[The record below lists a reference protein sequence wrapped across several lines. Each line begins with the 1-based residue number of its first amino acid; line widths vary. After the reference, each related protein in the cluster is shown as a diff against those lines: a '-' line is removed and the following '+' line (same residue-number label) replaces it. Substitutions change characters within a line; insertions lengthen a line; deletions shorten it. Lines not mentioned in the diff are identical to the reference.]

1 MTPNET
7 ISDLFEIKQKEKN
20 YKLKVEIINEN
31 IYLNILE
38 EKDIMNEYEILLTLN
53 ELKQI
58 HKIFSMFNSCQDFL
72 DYMKAL
78 IENNKSSINNTL
90 ESQITIELIVEYL
103 FKQNIIKIDLNKKKV
118 NIELIAKD
126 LYNKISSLSENYSN
140 LIQENKKIKEENKNL
155 NEEIKNLKE
164 ENKNIKDKM
173 GNLEDIIN
181 SLKKDITMLKD
192 MNNSINL
199 KITLNNP
206 IDSVIMEKG
215 EFDMIKTA
223 LQKRMN
229 KEIKEIKKLHQA
241 TIDGS
246 GPEIFHKKCDNIPN
260 TLILY
265 KSAGNRRFGAFVS
278 ECWEIGP
285 RDKLDKNCFLFS
297 LDRQKIY
304 YPKNNTYFELA
315 CYSSNGPS
323 FANDGTYCIR
333 LYKNALLTN
342 NLKTNEKDLKEL
354 FDGNINVL
362 SEDGNFIGVFAKEY
376 EVFQILSELL
386 RHFSNKFF

>member
-1 MTPNET
+1 MEVAPLPIFMTPNET

-38 EKDIMNEYEILLTLN
+38 EKDIMNEYEIILTLN

-78 IENNKSSINNTL
+78 IENNKLSINNTL

-126 LYNKISSLSENYSN
+126 LFNKISSLSENYSN

-199 KITLNNP
+199 KITLNNH
-206 IDSVIMEKG
+206 IDSVIMEKS

-229 KEIKEIKKLHQA
+229 KEIKKIKKLYQA

-260 TLILY
+260 TLILC

-354 FDGNINVL
+354 FDGNINAL

-376 EVFQILSELL
+376 EVFQILF
-386 RHFSNKFF
+386 H

>member
-1 MTPNET
+1 MEVAPLPIFMTPNET

-38 EKDIMNEYEILLTLN
+38 EKDIMNEYEIILTLN

-78 IENNKSSINNTL
+78 IENNKLSINNTL

-126 LYNKISSLSENYSN
+126 LFNKISSLSENYSN
-140 LIQENKKIKEENKNL
+140 LIQKNKKIKEENKNL

-199 KITLNNP
+199 KITLNNH
-206 IDSVIMEKG
+206 IDSVIMEKS
-215 EFDMIKTA
+215 EFDIIKTA

-229 KEIKEIKKLHQA
+229 KEIKKIKKLYQA

-246 GPEIFHKKCDNIPN
+246 GPEIFHKKCHNIPN

-278 ECWEIGP
+278 ECWEIGL

-354 FDGNINVL
+354 FDGNINAL

-376 EVFQILSELL
+376 EVFQILF
-386 RHFSNKFF
+386 H